1 MKSPNVFGRP
11 SVSWI
16 NKDHECRNLE
26 AYNNKGRLLI
36 DLSTL
41 NSLMVN
47 YPLARPKKI
56 YNWNRFDSI
65 SAMVA
70 TQLPNQDV
78 KLGFPTVEREL
89 T

>member
-1 MKSPNVFGRP
+1 MSQFRG
-11 SVSWI
+11 I
-16 NKDHECRNLE
+16 LLD
-26 AYNNKGRLLI
+26 YNNKGRLLI

-47 YPLARPKKI
+47 YPLVRPKKI
-56 YNWNRFDSI
+56 SNWNRFDSI

-78 KLGFPTVEREL
+78 KLGFPTCAMPLKENFIHILRR
-89 T
+89 TPI